1 MSTPTPMPTPEEP
14 RDDLAAE
21 LEAIEAYANGTGA
34 RPLDVPAGAIT
45 TPAGLVVMPNTPTT
59 PADQGEP
66 LPTGRTRAVRRLAG
80 EVAEARYLV
89 ALQGD
94 DAPLSVESA
103 RVRRRRRAMRE
114 AATLHQL
121 GQDSGAVAWQAA
133 RWRRVLTV
141 LGVGAL
147 LAGLTWSTAGVHAT
161 AISSGAASSRGIAS
175 VLAWLIEPCISA
187 VVLLCVGARGYL
199 ASRGRP
205 LVSTT
210 VSRIEFAALAGTLTL
225 NTWPYLPLVAHR
237 FVAVRLMVH
246 MVGPLVAVGAVLA
259 LTVIWA
265 ALANLP
271 LDTADEDEGADRSEW
286 TTEADQGGYAP
297 GPVAGSAPVGPVRS
311 VRPIDPQARRTRP
324 ATAELE
330 RARDIART
338 AGRPVTAEQLR
349 VALRVGKVRAR
360 ELRDTVNAELFGGE
374 S

>member
-1 MSTPTPMPTPEEP
+1 MSTPIPTPQPDEP
-14 RDDLAAE
+14 RDDVAEGLAA
-21 LEAIEAYANGTGA
+21 LESYANTA
-34 RPLDVPAGAIT
+34 NRPLEVPENATA
-45 TPAGLVVMPNTPTT
+45 TPAGLVVVP
-59 PADQGEP
+59 DEP

-80 EVAEARYLV
+80 TVAEARYLV
-89 ALQGD
+89 ALQSD
-94 DAPLSVESA
+94 EAPLSVESS

-121 GQDSGAVAWQAA
+121 GQDPGAVAWQAA
-133 RWRRVLTV
+133 RWRRVLTI

-161 AISSGAASSRGIAS
+161 AISSGAAASHGIAS

-205 LVSTT
+205 LDSTT

-225 NTWPYLPLVAHR
+225 NTWPYLPVVAHR

-271 LDTADEDEGADRSEW
+271 LSTVDEDDEADSDEW

-297 GPVAGSAPVGPVRS
+297 APVAESGPVRP
-311 VRPIDPQARRTRP
+311 VQRRPIDPQARRTQP
-324 ATAELE
+324 ATAELT
-330 RARDIART
+330 RAREIART

-360 ELRDTVNAELFGGE
+360 ELRDVVNAELYPGGAP
-374 S
+374 